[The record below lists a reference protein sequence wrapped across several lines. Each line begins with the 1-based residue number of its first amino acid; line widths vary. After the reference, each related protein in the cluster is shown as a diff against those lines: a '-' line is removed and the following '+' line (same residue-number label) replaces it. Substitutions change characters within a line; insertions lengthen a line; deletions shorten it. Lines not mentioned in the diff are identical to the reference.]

1 MNQYINKISVIDNL
15 TLLEQSLMVIERSGL
30 AENTPM
36 AMVRLLTK
44 FADRVQASLNNS
56 EYQQQYDL
64 LNLMKIGF
72 RKITDQGYRLSTR
85 YLDLCCC
92 GTEKVLHTI
101 VDGQGI
107 EQLADLKEEFLAYL
121 SKSEDSIPKSNQGP
135 TISTQEVSE
144 QSKECRILII
154 EDEIISRRLLKKNL
168 NIVGPCDEAS
178 SASEGLI
185 SFMMAIE
192 EGNPYE
198 LIFLDIMMPGMDGL
212 NLLRLLRG
220 VEEEHHVPSDKATK
234 VVMVSGRKDKNA
246 ILGSFKNGCN
256 GYLVKPI
263 EPAKLSETL
272 DNLYSKDYVA
282 SPDCVTSDK

>member
-1 MNQYINKISVIDNL
+1 MNQYIDKISVIDNL

-30 AENTPM
+30 AENTPV
-36 AMVRLLTK
+36 AMIRLLSK
-44 FADRVQASLNNS
+44 FADRVQASLNIA

-72 RKITDQGYRLSTR
+72 RKILDHGAKLSNR
-85 YLDLCCC
+85 YLDLCGCV
-92 GTEKVLHTI
+92 TEKVLHTI
-101 VDGQGI
+101 VDGQGVD
-107 EQLADLKEEFLAYL
+107 QLTDLKEEFLGYL
-121 SKSEDSIPKSNQGP
+121 SKLEESGSKAA
-135 TISTQEVSE
+135 E
-144 QSKECRILII
+144 QSASTEKPVDEAKECRILII

-220 VEEEHHVPSDKATK
+220 VEEEHHVTAENATK

-263 EPAKLSETL
+263 EPGKLSETL

-282 SPDCVTSDK
+282 SPDSVGSDK